1 MGCSIGTCL
10 LVWHKLHFM
19 TLFEQGGNVNINIYY
34 GTSMLICKSYYFV
47 FQCWK
52 CLSDSACLFWYHL
65 SMWNHSGLFN
75 KYLWILKME
84 ARKQIKLSQLESTDS
99 IKAKVRYSLKYFV
112 APVEGYKELCIY
124 FFLQCTT
131 LPRAFPSSAAFSFS
145 PSSPHGRCCGLIWLH
160 RKTAVIQQTPRE
172 IWWQMGPD
180 PGKLLSAQI
189 EISFSLLLA
198 EMK

>member
-34 GTSMLICKSYYFV
+34 GTGMLICKSYYFV

-75 KYLWILKME
+75 KYLWILKTE
-84 ARKQIKLSQLESTDS
+84 ARNQIKLSQLESTDS

-124 FFLQCTT
+124 FFFSAPHFLELSPPLQ
-131 LPRAFPSSAAFSFS
+131 PS
-145 PSSPHGRCCGLIWLH
+145 PSP
-160 RKTAVIQQTPRE
+160 PPPP
-172 IWWQMGPD
+172 WQM
-180 PGKLLSAQI
+180 LWSHLIA
-189 EISFSLLLA
+189 
-198 EMK
+198 